1 MPCPFLSR
9 LPPSYVRNY
18 GLNLLKSFGS
28 HCPVV
33 SRLTATNGM
42 SAENLPSKCPFLN
55 DVNSPVYKEASQELQ
70 SDVIE
75 FPEKNTSGELYKYNF
90 KNKSRSKACSSC
102 LFRYLLLMLNGSLHF
117 RLGL

>member
-9 LPPSYVRNY
+9 FPTSYVRNY

-33 SRLTATNGM
+33 SRLTASSTTTGIN
-42 SAENLPSKCPFLN
+42 ADLPASKCPFLA
-55 DVNSPVYKEASQELQ
+55 DVSSPVYKEASQELQ

-75 FPEKNTSGELYKYNF
+75 FPLKNFSGKFYKLIFTIKKLAIY
-90 KNKSRSKACSSC
+90 
-102 LFRYLLLMLNGSLHF
+102 
-117 RLGL
+117 